1 MDNYSTEKISRQ
13 YENVTWQSVTAN
25 KISAIM
31 VAQITH
37 GGIVILYLRRKA
49 TGFFSGARCSELLTG
64 FFSGARCSDLLPST
78 YENLCFSNLVCM
90 RVSDI
95 GFI

>member
-49 TGFFSGARCSELLTG
+49 TGFFSGARCS
-64 FFSGARCSDLLPST
+64 DLLPST
-78 YENLCFSNLVCM
+78 YENLCFSTLVRM
-90 RVSDI
+90 RVSNI